1 MISYFQKDKWLTS
14 QLSKTSFRLSFHD
27 LNINQLKKNWKI
39 LKKKNDNKFFVY
51 AKIDPNR
58 IELIHFLEEENFRL
72 IDTNIQFL
80 LEMNTNFF
88 QKKQKSI
95 KIIFAEEK
103 YKKNISKIAKNN
115 FKFSRFHLDP
125 KISNSNAN
133 SIKSKWV
140 ENYFQGLRG
149 DEMIIALL
157 DGNVVGF
164 LQLII
169 KKEIIIIDLIG
180 VDKKSQGKGVATE
193 MIKFAHENNENK
205 SIKVGT
211 QISNVPSL
219 RLYQNIGFVFSSS
232 NYIFHYHSN

>member
-1 MISYFQKDKWLTS
+1 
-14 QLSKTSFRLSFHD
+14 
-27 LNINQLKKNWKI
+27 
-39 LKKKNDNKFFVY
+39 
-51 AKIDPNR
+51 
-58 IELIHFLEEENFRL
+58 
-72 IDTNIQFL
+72 
-80 LEMNTNFF
+80 
-88 QKKQKSI
+88 
-95 KIIFAEEK
+95 
-103 YKKNISKIAKNN
+103 
-115 FKFSRFHLDP
+115 
-125 KISNSNAN
+125 
-133 SIKSKWV
+133 
-140 ENYFQGLRG
+140 
-149 DEMIIALL
+149 MIIALL

-211 QISNVPSL
+211 QISNIPSL